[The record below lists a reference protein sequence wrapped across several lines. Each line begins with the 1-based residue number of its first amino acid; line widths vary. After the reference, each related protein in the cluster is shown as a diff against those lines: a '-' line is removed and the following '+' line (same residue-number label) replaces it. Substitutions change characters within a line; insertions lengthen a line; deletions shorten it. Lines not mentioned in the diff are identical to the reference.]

1 MTGQAPAATR
11 HPIVGCAQLIE
22 SALSQVAELNP
33 IYMSP
38 SDQAEALL
46 LVQRDLNRL
55 TELQLRLMAAADD
68 MAARDGARDPAGWIA
83 HRARLDRR
91 DARRRQRLARS
102 LDTKWHR
109 VREALRDGHLN
120 VDQADVICRA
130 LEELPDDL
138 DAALVEKA
146 EKHLIGAAADHD
158 PRELR
163 VLGRKVLEVLDPDA
177 ADEHEGKLLAKQ
189 ERQAR
194 KKTWLTFRN
203 AGDGT
208 TYVKGRLPTPIAD
221 RLRRYLDSIASP
233 RRPDNR
239 SGDNSGDNRAGNTGT
254 GSNPSSG
261 NTSDTEAPTST
272 PDRSPYDVR
281 LGRAFCSLL
290 EHWDPSR
297 LPIQGGA
304 ATAVTITIDLD
315 ALRRGLGV
323 ATTDTGETI
332 TAAEARRLA
341 CTAGLLPA
349 VLGTDSEVLDLGRTS
364 RLFSPAQRRAMALRD
379 KTCRAEGCDTPAA
392 WCEAHHANQPWS
404 TGGRTDLDDGALLCS
419 WHHHRAHD
427 PDYGHQRLPNGD
439 FRFHRQT

>member
-1 MTGQAPAATR
+1 MT
-11 HPIVGCAQLIE
+11 HPIVGCAHAIE
-22 SALSQVAELNP
+22 LALSQVAELNP

-38 SDQAEALL
+38 ADQADALL

-55 TELQLRLMAAADD
+55 AELQLRLLAAADD

-109 VREALRDGHLN
+109 VREALRDGHLTT
-120 VDQADVICRA
+120 DQAAVVCRA
-130 LEELPDDL
+130 LEELPGDL
-138 DAALVEKA
+138 DPALVEKA
-146 EKHLIGAAADHD
+146 EKHLTGCAADHD

-163 VLGRKVLEVLDPDA
+163 ALGRKVLEVLDPDA
-177 ADEHEGKLLAKQ
+177 ADEHEGELLAKQ

-239 SGDNSGDNRAGNTGT
+239 HGDSSVGSADTGT
-254 GSNPSSG
+254 TRSAGH
-261 NTSDTEAPTST
+261 TSDSEAPTSGATPTPTST

-304 ATAVTITIDLD
+304 ATTVTITIDLE

-323 ATTDTGETI
+323 ATTDTGEVI

-349 VLGTDSEVLDLGRTS
+349 VLGSDSEVLDLGRTS

-392 WCEAHHANQPWS
+392 WCEAHHANEPWS
-404 TGGRTDLDDGALLCS
+404 NGGRTDLEDGALLCS

-427 PDYGHQRLPNGD
+427 PDYNHQRPPNGD
-439 FRFHRQT
+439 FRFHRRT

>member
-38 SDQAEALL
+38 TDQAEALL
-46 LVQRDLNRL
+46 LVQRDRNRL
-55 TELQLRLMAAADD
+55 AELQLRLMAAADD

-91 DARRRQRLARS
+91 DARRRQRLARA
-102 LDTKWHR
+102 LDTRWHR

-120 VDQADVICRA
+120 LDQADVICRS

-138 DAALVEKA
+138 DAAMVQKA
-146 EKHLIGAAADHD
+146 EKHLIACAFEHD

-163 VLGRKVLEVLDPDA
+163 ALGRKVLEVLDPDA

-233 RRPDNR
+233 RRPDN
-239 SGDNSGDNRAGNTGT
+239 STGDSTGDSAGAGT
-254 GSNPSSG
+254 TASSG
-261 NTSDTEAPTST
+261 TTSDTGAPTST

-297 LPIQGGA
+297 LPIQGGG
-304 ATAVTITIDLD
+304 ATTVTITIDLE

-349 VLGTDSEVLDLGRTS
+349 VLGTDSEVLDLGRIS

-439 FRFHRQT
+439 FRFHRRT